1 MIEIIKKQPTPG
13 EMTLT
18 LIGQLD
24 FMVRKDF
31 QAALKDISSEG
42 VEQIILDITQVSAI
56 DCTALGILIK
66 AKQELAE
73 AQTRLSL
80 LTSPGRVFG
89 ILKALELEK
98 MFPLRLIQQEI

>member
-1 MIEIIKKQPTPG
+1 MIEIIKKQPTPD

-18 LIGQLD
+18 LIGQLN

-31 QAALKDISSEG
+31 QAALKNISSEG
-42 VEQIILDITQVSAI
+42 VEQIILDLTQVSSI

-66 AKQELAE
+66 AKQELGE
-73 AQTRLSL
+73 TQIRLSL
-80 LTSPGRVFG
+80 LTSPGRVFE
-89 ILKALELEK
+89 ILKTLDLEK